1 MSRIWCATSS
11 GQLFAVD
18 GIPDSNILPKQ
29 KFRHMTGWWCDGDIT
44 HVLREF
50 AKQADLI
57 CNLRK
62 VLTTTV
68 RAALRNLLH
77 EDQPIGD
84 TSRVL
89 DSGASVH
96 IMDFEARGYNILRTI
111 DWARMLPFGRV
122 MKLVPRIAA

>member
-1 MSRIWCATSS
+1 
-11 GQLFAVD
+11 
-18 GIPDSNILPKQ
+18 
-29 KFRHMTGWWCDGDIT
+29 MTGWWCDGDIT

-62 VLTTTV
+62 VLTPTV
-68 RAALRNLLH
+68 RAALRNRRLLH

-84 TSRVL
+84 TGRVF

-96 IMDFEARGYNILRTI
+96 IRDFEARGYNTLRTI
-111 DWARMLPFGRV
+111 DWVLMLPFGRV
-122 MKLVPRIAA
+122 MKLVPWIAA